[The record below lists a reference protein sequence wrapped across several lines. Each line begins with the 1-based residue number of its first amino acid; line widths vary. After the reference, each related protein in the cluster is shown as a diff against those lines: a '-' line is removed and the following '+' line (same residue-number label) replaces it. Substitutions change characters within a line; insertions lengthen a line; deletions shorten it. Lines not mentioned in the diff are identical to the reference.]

1 MDAFKSYLSEKLKK
15 ELPGKK
21 AHIEA
26 APFRRIDFSAEE
38 LMQARK
44 SAVLILFYKKNNE
57 IHLVLIQRPKYDGV
71 HSGQIALPGGKV
83 EKTDRDINHTALR
96 EAYEEVGIVMED
108 VEVLTQLTDI
118 YIPVS
123 KFIVTPVIGL
133 INYSPQFKIDKHEVE
148 ELIELKLADLTRIE
162 KLEIA
167 TIKMANGGLL
177 ETPCYNFNDK
187 IVWGATALIL
197 NELRWVLRSDS

>member
-1 MDAFKSYLSEKLKK
+1 MEAFKSYFTEKLKK
-15 ELPGKK
+15 ELPGKA

-38 LMQARK
+38 LMQARS

-57 IHLVLIQRPKYDGV
+57 MHIVLIQRPTYDGA

-83 EKTDRDINHTALR
+83 EKTDKDINYTALR
-96 EAYEEVGIVMED
+96 EAFEEVGVAIED
-108 VEVLTQLTDI
+108 VEVITQLTDV

-123 KFIVTPVIGL
+123 RFNVTPVVGL
-133 INYSPQFKIDKHEVE
+133 INYLPNFKIDNHEVE
-148 ELIELKLADLTRIE
+148 ELIELKLSELVRID
-162 KLEIA
+162 KLEISK
-167 TIKMANGGLL
+167 IKMTRGGWL
-177 ETPCYNFNDK
+177 ETPCFNFNGK

-197 NELRWVLRSDS
+197 NELRWVLRNDS